1 MADVRLSVENASVNG
16 LAESYTSVNSS
27 DTYIFNNDGR
37 IIVRVDNQDAS
48 DETVTITT
56 PRTLAGGLTIEDP
69 TVTVGSSSQKII
81 GPFPPGI
88 YNEGQDVNL
97 SFSNGTSTTVAVV
110 KVA

>member
-1 MADVRLSVENASVNG
+1 MADVRLTVERATVSG

-37 IIVRVDNQDAS
+37 VIIRVDNQDTS

-56 PRTLAGGLTIEDP
+56 PRTLTGGLTVEDP

-88 YNEGQDVNL
+88 YNDGQDVSV